1 VAPGAAPGAGGGVT
15 RRRALVP
22 GALVVALAGA
32 LWFRGLP
39 AGAGDVSR
47 IRVPV
52 GFAIAVFADS
62 LPNARSLALGARG
75 TVFVGVRDGEAVYAL
90 ADPDGDGRADST
102 WRLAGGFDAPNGVAF
117 HDGALYVADLGNLW
131 RFDSIEDRL
140 GAPGPPVL
148 ATDALPREGWH
159 GLRFIAFGP
168 DGFLYMGSGAPCDAC
183 LPGDERSGT
192 ILRMRPDGRDVA
204 VFARGVR
211 NTVGFDW
218 RPGTGELWFTDNGRD
233 HLGPDA
239 PPDELNRAIA
249 PGAHYGFPFCHGGDV
264 PDPELTGHACAE
276 FTPPVARLGAHVAA
290 LGMRFYT
297 GTRFPPT
304 YHGRAFIAEH
314 GSWNRL
320 LPVGYRITTVR
331 FEDGAARYEVFAD
344 GWLSRVRRSAW
355 GRPVDVLVMP
365 DGALLVSDD
374 RAGRVYRISY
384 GMERP

>member
-1 VAPGAAPGAGGGVT
+1 MAPGADGGVT
-15 RRRALVP
+15 RRRALVL
-22 GALVVALAGA
+22 GALVAALAGA
-32 LWFRGLP
+32 LWLRGLP

-47 IRVPV
+47 IRLPA
-52 GFAIAVFADS
+52 GFSIAVFADS

-90 ADPDGDGRADST
+90 VDADRDGRADSSY
-102 WRLAGGFDAPNGVAF
+102 RLAGGFDAPNGVAF

-131 RFDSIEDRL
+131 RFDSIEERL
-140 GAPGPPVL
+140 TSPGAPALV
-148 ATDALPREGWH
+148 TDALPREGWH

-168 DGFLYMGSGAPCDAC
+168 DGFLYMGSGAPCNVC
-183 LPGDERSGT
+183 LPGDERLGT

-218 RPGTGELWFTDNGRD
+218 RPGTAELWFTDNGRD
-233 HLGPDA
+233 QLGPDA

-249 PGAHYGFPFCHGGDV
+249 AGAHYGFPYCHGGDL
-264 PDPELTGHACAE
+264 PDPEFTDRACAE
-276 FTPPVARLGAHVAA
+276 FTPPVARLGAHVAS

-297 GTRFPPT
+297 GTRFPPA
-304 YHGRAFIAEH
+304 YHGRVFIAEH

-331 FEDGAARYEVFAD
+331 FEDGAPRYEVFAH
-344 GWLSRVRRSAW
+344 GWLSRARRSAW

-374 RAGRVYRISY
+374 RAGAVYRISY
-384 GMERP
+384 GS